1 MAGYPQ
7 FLYHGWKEH
16 KLEIRFH
23 TTLTPKNWEKVMIFA
38 SKLKK
43 CKFYW
48 WRHNIFCSIKIISL
62 LAHWLSPKF
71 WYAIAETILYRSCI
85 HCFSFLWRHHGENL
99 DFRRHVNI
107 FRVYV
112 LSLWELIFFSN
123 HELTWQSFG
132 SCNSLIFAPFALR
145 FWYVI
150 VEKIISRKCSIFIPI
165 RCWHHTIIFGWRLNL
180 DMDSDHFLVSRVIV
194 YGKDCSWMDKASVW
208 Q

>member
-1 MAGYPQ
+1 M
-7 FLYHGWKEH
+7 
-16 KLEIRFH
+16 EIRFH

-71 WYAIAETILYRSCI
+71 WYAIAETILYRSCT

-112 LSLWELIFFSN
+112 LSLWELIFFFQIMN
-123 HELTWQSFG
+123 
-132 SCNSLIFAPFALR
+132 
-145 FWYVI
+145 
-150 VEKIISRKCSIFIPI
+150 
-165 RCWHHTIIFGWRLNL
+165 WHDNL
-180 DMDSDHFLVSRVIV
+180 SGVVTLLFLLHLLWDFDML
-194 YGKDCSWMDKASVW
+194 
-208 Q
+208 